1 MTQPTT
7 STGAEFCG
15 RIYSDIA
22 AIWCDVGHDPD
33 AAGRG
38 PSRSLMPALNR
49 HFTTYT
55 LTPDRA
61 AQRQAAE

>member
-1 MTQPTT
+1 MTQPTA

-15 RIYSDIA
+15 RIHGDIA
-22 AIWCDVGHDPD
+22 AIWCDVGH
-33 AAGRG
+33 
-38 PSRSLMPALNR
+38 
-49 HFTTYT
+49 T